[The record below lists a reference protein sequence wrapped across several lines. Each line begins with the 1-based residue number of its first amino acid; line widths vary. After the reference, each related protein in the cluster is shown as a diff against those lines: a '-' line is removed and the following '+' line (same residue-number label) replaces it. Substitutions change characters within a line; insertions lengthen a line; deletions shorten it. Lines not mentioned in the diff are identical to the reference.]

1 MILNKRIIIQKLD
14 LDTEKWNDVYLTE
27 KAEKDKNPIIRAEI
41 NKASGREYFNAS
53 TNITSGTYNFEVRYC
68 KKLKDI
74 KYDNASY
81 RIVYDN
87 QIFNIKNVDIPFEKN
102 HLMTIVGDLVG
113 R

>member
-1 MILNKRIIIQKLD
+1 MASYNTPILIQKLD
-14 LDTEKWNDVYLTE
+14 VDTEKWSDYYPTHANV
-27 KAEKDKNPIIRAEI
+27 

-53 TNITSGTYNFEVRYC
+53 TNITSGTYNFSVRYC

-81 RIVYDN
+81 RIIYDN
-87 QIFNIKNVDIPFEKN
+87 QIFNIKNVDIPKEKN